1 MTELGSIVTDMNVPE
16 QLTLISYHN
25 VIFSL
30 KQKWIFPFGGASSL
44 PYCGVW
50 HEFLYPSKLSW
61 RQYIK

>member
-30 KQKWIFPFGGASSL
+30 KQK
-44 PYCGVW
+44 
-50 HEFLYPSKLSW
+50 
-61 RQYIK
+61 